1 MLQPSQRGAI
11 LPSVGVPEQIEQAQ
25 FAGLT
30 SEEARQRLKQYGKN
44 EPGTKRAHSPWE
56 ELLLLLLNPLA
67 IVLLVAAIISA
78 LIGQQIDAFIII
90 ALVLIG
96 TGIDFVQTYRSRI
109 VIERLRASVATLAS
123 VERDDKWLDIPRVE
137 LVPGDLIRLCAGDLI
152 PADARLLSSRDLYV
166 QQAILSGES
175 APAEKIATSDG
186 PSTSGDAPNMVFLGT
201 SVISGTAL
209 AEVVATGSFTAFG
222 DIAARLASK
231 PPETVFD
238 SGLRHFS
245 YLITRVVFILVLFVI
260 TISVAL
266 HRPPLES
273 LLFAVALAVGLTPE
287 FLPMI
292 TSVTLSR
299 GAMAMA
305 RSHVIIKRLPAIQNL
320 GSIDVL
326 CTDKT
331 GTLTSGIM
339 CLTDCVNSD
348 GDHSDEVL
356 ALAAI
361 NGSLQSGIHSPLDAA
376 ILSASAK
383 PNSSME
389 KLDEIPFDFQRRR
402 LSVLVRNAK
411 GSRLLICKGSPEGI
425 LPLLSMV
432 RNPSGTSSVDEA
444 TLARI
449 NCFCS
454 EKSSGGYRVLAVA
467 TRNVPERE
475 DLSVSSERSL
485 TLEGFLC
492 FADSILP
499 DAADTIDK
507 LKHDGITVKILS
519 GDNELVAA
527 HICREAGL
535 VVTQIVLG
543 DQLDAMTD
551 SALIQVAEEAN
562 VFARVSP
569 PQKLRILNAL
579 RRRGHSVGFMGD
591 GVNDAP
597 SLHAADVGIA
607 APNAVDVAQDAADV
621 VLLQPGLKVLHN
633 GILEGRRAFGNV
645 MKYLL
650 MGTSSNFGNV
660 LSMAVASVVLPF
672 LPMLPTQVLF
682 NNFLYDLSQLTIPTD
697 NVDPEYYAKPQQW
710 DISVIRRFM
719 ILIGPISSVFDFL
732 TFYALLRFMH
742 AGEPEFHTGWFLESL
757 ATQTLVLLVIRTARS
772 PFRSRPSAALLATV
786 IIIVVSGIW
795 LPYSVFAI
803 RLGFSPLP
811 MVYFVFLGLVTII
824 YLALVE
830 VAKRHL
836 LLPLQLG
843 ARPLRR

>member
-1 MLQPSQRGAI
+1 M
-11 LPSVGVPEQIEQAQ
+11 PSVVAPEQTQE

-30 SEEARQRLKQYGKN
+30 SDEARRRLEKYGKN
-44 EPGTKRAHSPWE
+44 EAGTRRAHSPWVD
-56 ELLLLLLNPLA
+56 LLLLLSNPLA
-67 IVLLVAAIISA
+67 IVLLVAAVISA
-78 LIGQQIDAFIII
+78 VIGQKVDASIII

-96 TGIDFVQTYRSRI
+96 AGIDFSQTYRSRI
-109 VIERLRASVATLAS
+109 VIERLRATVATLAS
-123 VERDDKWLDIPRVE
+123 VERDGKWVDLPRAE

-152 PADARLLSSRDLYV
+152 PADSRLLSSCNLYV
-166 QQAILSGES
+166 QQAILTGES
-175 APAEKIATSDG
+175 APSEKFATGGS
-186 PSTSGDAPNMVFLGT
+186 PSTSADASNMVFLGT

-209 AEVVATGSFTAFG
+209 AEVVATGSRTAFG
-222 DIAARLASK
+222 DIAARLASR
-231 PPETVFD
+231 PPETAFD

-260 TISVAL
+260 TISLAL

-305 RSHVIIKRLPAIQNL
+305 RNHVIVKRLPAIQNL

-339 CLTDCVNSD
+339 CLTASVNAEGEQSDSVLRLAAVNS
-348 GDHSDEVL
+348 G
-356 ALAAI
+356 
-361 NGSLQSGIHSPLDAA
+361 LQSGIHSPLDAA
-376 ILSASAK
+376 ILSSSVK
-383 PNSSME
+383 PTSNID

-402 LSVLVRNAK
+402 LSVLVRDTK

-425 LPLLSMV
+425 LPLVSMV
-432 RNPSGTSSVDEA
+432 RQTTDLSPISEP
-444 TLARI
+444 TLARL
-449 NCFCS
+449 NRYCS
-454 EKSSGGYRVLAVA
+454 EQSSSGFRVLAVA
-467 TRNVPERE
+467 TREVPARE
-475 DLSVSSERSL
+475 SLSVSSEYSL
-485 TLEGFLC
+485 TLEGFLS
-492 FADSILP
+492 FADTILP

-507 LKHDGITVKILS
+507 LRQDGIAVKILS

-527 HICREAGL
+527 HICRIAGL
-535 VVTQIVLG
+535 AVTKIVLG
-543 DQLDAMTD
+543 NQLDAMTD

-579 RRRGHSVGFMGD
+579 RRRGHAVGFMGD

-660 LSMAVASVVLPF
+660 LSMAVASAVLPF
-672 LPMLPTQVLF
+672 LPMLPTQVLL

-719 ILIGPISSVFDFL
+719 ILIGPISSIFDFL
-732 TFYALLRFMH
+732 TFFVLLHFLH
-742 AGEPEFHTGWFLESL
+742 AGQAEFHTGWFVESL
-757 ATQTLVLLVIRTARS
+757 ATQTLVLLVIRTTRS
-772 PFRSRPSAALLATV
+772 PFRSRPSLALVATV
-786 IIIVVSGIW
+786 VAIIVAGIW
-795 LPYSVFAI
+795 LPFSLFAT
-803 RLGFSPLP
+803 RLGFTPLP
-811 MVYFVFLGLVTII
+811 AAYFIFLGLVTVI
-824 YLALVE
+824 YLAFVE
-830 VAKRHL
+830 VAKRHIL
-836 LLPLQLG
+836 SSLNSAACPIHH
-843 ARPLRR
+843 